1 MIAPETINKMADYI
15 QISYNFLD
23 SKRIRSSYE
32 DQEYLKLHELVTLI
46 SGKRYAQVRWDALE
60 EFEKEMWD
68 KRKDLGLLDSGSI
81 HDDAAF
87 GMFSKEIMIWF
98 NSLWSLPKTRQLCL
112 CRRFEMIRQYDDDLL
127 YPDAVTDTH
136 YSKEELE
143 GAEYVSCDLNTG
155 DVTFKLKDGRTA
167 VILSI
172 DTE

>member
-68 KRKDLGLLDSGSI
+68 KRKELGLLDSGSI
-81 HDDAAF
+81 HDDAGRFWNVFQGDYDLVQQFVEFAEDKATVF
-87 GMFSKEIMIWF
+87 VQEI
-98 NSLWSLPKTRQLCL
+98 
-112 CRRFEMIRQYDDDLL
+112 
-127 YPDAVTDTH
+127 
-136 YSKEELE
+136 
-143 GAEYVSCDLNTG
+143 
-155 DVTFKLKDGRTA
+155 
-167 VILSI
+167 
-172 DTE
+172 